1 MVARRTVV
9 TTAAWAVPAVIVGAP
24 AAAMTCSYV
33 DASNVGVIPGSSG
46 AGVEWSGDRIY
57 QTTGISAQTSTQTW
71 VLGAVESSNLEL
83 DSSNFAGAVAS
94 PCPVTGTF
102 GAKVTIEVASY
113 RNLTVPIGT
122 DVQPMTIDLMTERT
136 WRWVQ
141 NLDDHGFVTQTDVS
155 NPPRGGKPPT
165 PPGGKLNALQVG
177 AGPGIVLTSTSAE
190 GPMETGELPRSS
202 ATQDGTLIAA
212 GPHGYPGYTWDITL
226 QAANG
231 VSPTFYTVLR
241 NAMFGNSGRTRR
253 WVTFKYIITIELSNG
268 NKLTYSTPD
277 I

>member
-33 DASNVGVIPGSSG
+33 DASNVGIIPGASG
-46 AGVEWSGDRIY
+46 KDVEWIGDQIY
-57 QTTGISAQTSTQTW
+57 PVTGTSAQPAVQTW
-71 VLGAVESSNLEL
+71 ILGAVDTPNLEL
-83 DSSNFAGAVAS
+83 GDSNFAGAVAA

-102 GAKVTIEVASY
+102 GAKVTIEVATY
-113 RNLTVPIGT
+113 RNLKTPIGT
-122 DVQPMTIDLMTERT
+122 DVQPMALDLMTERT
-136 WRWVQ
+136 WRYAGA
-141 NLDDHGFVTQTDVS
+141 LEDHGFVQQSDVS
-155 NPPRGGKPPT
+155 NPVKGNPVV
-165 PPGGKLNALQVG
+165 PPGGKLNALQLG
-177 AGPGIVLTSTSAE
+177 AGPGIVLKSTSAD

-202 ATQDGTLIAA
+202 KTQDGALIAA

-226 QAANG
+226 QATNG
-231 VSPTFYTVLR
+231 VSPTFYTILR

-268 NKLTYSTPD
+268 NKLTYTTTD